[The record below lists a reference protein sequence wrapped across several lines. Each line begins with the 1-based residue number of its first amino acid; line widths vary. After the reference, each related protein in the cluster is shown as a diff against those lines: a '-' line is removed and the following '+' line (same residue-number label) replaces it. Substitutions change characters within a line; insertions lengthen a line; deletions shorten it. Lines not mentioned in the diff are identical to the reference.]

1 MTVLHARRN
10 RQALDVTSLSEQEG
24 SDVAYWLARTPAER
38 FEALELLRQVHFG
51 YDGASDRLLRAVEV
65 VDGSRE
71 VNA

>member
-1 MTVLHARRN
+1 MTVRDARMN

-51 YDGASDRLLRAVEV
+51 YDPATARLLRAVEV
-65 VDGSRE
+65 VDGRKG
-71 VNA
+71 VTA